1 MTWWLF
7 PGAKVLAICS
17 KSISK
22 WTDHGPGFFHL
33 FNHQNIWHMIRKTK
47 KCHDVFPVS
56 TIIVTYCGWLRN
68 HQEDGWRPVNNGM
81 FTTSLNWCRIFSI
94 HCHIQDY
101 SARLFDEPAQMVE
114 EMQALGL
121 KHIMFQ
127 ARILFLKLGIYIY
140 ILFICLFI
148 YLFVGSKV

>member
-1 MTWWLF
+1 
-7 PGAKVLAICS
+7 
-17 KSISK
+17 
-22 WTDHGPGFFHL
+22 
-33 FNHQNIWHMIRKTK
+33 
-47 KCHDVFPVS
+47 
-56 TIIVTYCGWLRN
+56 
-68 HQEDGWRPVNNGM
+68 M

-127 ARILFLKLGIYIY
+127 ARILFLKLGIQYIIIYIY
-140 ILFICLFI
+140 MNILFICLFI
-148 YLFVGSKV
+148 YLFVGSKGV